1 VALWHC
7 SKCRREFEAPA
18 GTVSF
23 FHRCVIEKRARVP
36 VKLKELPPDQ
46 DGRDDLWHGLV
57 SMVHRLGPLLDD

>member
-1 VALWHC
+1 
-7 SKCRREFEAPA
+7 
-18 GTVSF
+18 
-23 FHRCVIEKRARVP
+23 VIEKRARVP